1 MNESAQTKIR
11 PTGRE
16 SDEAIL
22 YALPL
27 NQRPIPLTRTKEA
40 TASAEKTKNNL
51 IRFIDGLGDWVNSKR
66 PSTKHT
72 DLRLK
77 I

>member
-16 SDEAIL
+16 SDKAIL

-40 TASAEKTKNNL
+40 TANAEKTNNNL
-51 IRFIDGLGDWVNSKR
+51 IRFIDGPPLIMMKTCLSNLYGF
-66 PSTKHT
+66 
-72 DLRLK
+72 
-77 I
+77 II